1 MKKRLVLWAALS
13 LLLAGRPDAQ
23 EHHHAGAAA
32 AQADLD
38 PATQAM
44 SHGHDEHQHMGPHM
58 HLSTLREPQP
68 GDQEKARA
76 VVEQVRPAVEKY
88 RDSNVA
94 LGDGYQ
100 IFLPNVPQK
109 MYHFTHYGHAA
120 AAAVTF
126 DPIHPTSL
134 LYEKRGEH
142 YTLIGVMYTAPVRLT
157 EDQLNQRIP
166 LSVGQWHQHV
176 NMCRPPAGH
185 ASEMFGPHPRF
196 GLAGSIAT
204 QAECDAAGGT
214 FLPHVF
220 GWMVH
225 MYPWEPT
232 PDRIW
237 SVDRQLNDTPARNEH
252 EDHNHDD
259 MAGMEHH

>member
-120 AAAVTF
+120 ATAVTF

-142 YTLIGVMYTAPVRLT
+142 YTLIGVMYTAPVRFT